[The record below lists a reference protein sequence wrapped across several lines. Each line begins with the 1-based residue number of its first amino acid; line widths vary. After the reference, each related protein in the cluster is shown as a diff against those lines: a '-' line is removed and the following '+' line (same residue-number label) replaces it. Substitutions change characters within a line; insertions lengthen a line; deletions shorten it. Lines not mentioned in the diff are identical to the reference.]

1 MLNPNRL
8 LSTVTLLTSRA
19 LAHGVFNSVQKTLII
34 PQGAILYK
42 WSSPSQQTNILKGTF
57 LNTLFWSSPSPLYLR
72 RKKKR
77 RRFSSAIVSLWLFPP
92 WTEQTEVWS
101 KGPVAGGEH
110 FWQASA
116 AADVLHAKLPCAG
129 QHQHGHHR
137 RWRHGWHSASLS
149 LCELT
154 LSSVF
159 SPVSPLSAV
168 DVFLCTISRALFFSF
183 SFFLSSFCL
192 VFSCFFSFLSFF
204 FSS

>member
-1 MLNPNRL
+1 MLNPNCL

-42 WSSPSQQTNILKGTF
+42 WSGPSQQTNILKGTF
-57 LNTLFWSSPSPLYLR
+57 LNALFWSSPSPLYLR
-72 RKKKR
+72 RGKKR

-110 FWQASA
+110 FWQAPA

-154 LSSVF
+154 HSSVF
-159 SPVSPLSAV
+159 SPVSTFVSCGC
-168 DVFLCTISRALFFSF
+168 VFMYHKPCSFLFFLFFSLQFLF
-183 SFFLSSFCL
+183 SF
-192 VFSCFFSFLSFF
+192 
-204 FSS
+204 